1 PISIMVGYHPMNQ
14 NDYIG
19 KTLKPWPVLLDHYS
33 FDAAVHFEHLAW
45 AGERTY
51 RLFQETLIPVC
62 HPSLLGDNE
71 PKALLDNLPRLHRRQ
86 NPEAWQ
92 DYARETNITL
102 TNPAI
107 GARYDL
113 HTMLIEAAISGLG
126 VALVPRIYVKKEL
139 ELGNLIAPWPESAI
153 VSKTFCLVLPESI
166 MLNEL
171 PVQKFAKWIIS
182 EAKIA

>member
-1 PISIMVGYHPMNQ
+1 M
-14 NDYIG
+14 
-19 KTLKPWPVLLDHYS
+19 
-33 FDAAVHFEHLAW
+33 HFEHLAW